1 MKETLDEKYVRRR
14 RAIEAMMNGATP
26 IKCKCGVTHFEMP
39 EEMRGIIKKCGN
51 CGRHFDMLGPR
62 VDKDV

>member
-1 MKETLDEKYVRRR
+1 MKETISEKYH
-14 RAIEAMMNGATP
+14 RAKRVAEAINRGAVL

-39 EEMRGIIKKCGN
+39 EEMHGIVKRCGN
-51 CGRHFDMLGPR
+51 CGRYFDMLGPR

>member
-14 RAIEAMMNGATP
+14 RAIEAMMNGAIP

-39 EEMRGIIKKCGN
+39 EEMRGIIKKCGS
-51 CGRHFDMLGPR
+51 CSRHFDMLGPR